1 MHTFSRA
8 LTVITVA
15 LVLPLLGGCDDSLV
29 GSPHFEV
36 AHGIVEWQDA
46 PATPVAGSA
55 PPVIQARIE
64 APDTVQVGEVVN
76 VEVVTLAPSACW
88 REDGAEV
95 SAEGNHVRVT
105 AWDRMEGPPEAP
117 CALLLGELP
126 RQVQVSFPEP
136 GEGVIAL
143 RGRRVVGMDDVQD
156 PNTGEEHEIEV
167 TVVVVE

>member
-8 LTVITVA
+8 LSVITVA

-36 AHGIVEWQDA
+36 AHGIVEWENA
-46 PATPVAGSA
+46 PTNLEVGEASTVQGR
-55 PPVIQARIE
+55 VE
-64 APDTVQVGEVVN
+64 APDTVQVEEVVN
-76 VEVVTLAPSACW
+76 VGVVTFAPSACW

-117 CALLLGELP
+117 CALLLGELS

-143 RGRRVVGMDDVQD
+143 RGRRVVGTDGVQD

>member
-8 LTVITVA
+8 FTAMAAGLAFT
-15 LVLPLLGGCDDSLV
+15 LVGGCDDSLV

-36 AHGIVEWQDA
+36 AHGIVEWEDA
-46 PATPVAGSA
+46 PATPMAGES
-55 PPVIQARIE
+55 PPVVQARIE
-64 APDTVQVGEVVN
+64 VPDTVQVGEAVN

-95 SAEGNHVRVT
+95 NAEGNHVQIT

-126 RQVQVSFPEP
+126 RQVEVSFPEA
-136 GEGVIAL
+136 GQGTIAL
-143 RGRRVVGMDDVQD
+143 RGRRVVGADDVQD
-156 PNTGEEHEIEV
+156 PDTGEEHQIEV